1 MAPLEL
7 FCRGGDPR
15 AMKGFIAAS
24 LSGADVA
31 FTPMTAAVS
40 GEARGAQIKLGELTD
55 ANAIARF
62 LGNRGALAN
71 AFVPG
76 GGPARW
82 ATERWTEWEATT
94 WCLRREGC
102 HGFMRYVGPPG
113 TEACAQWCGRP
124 QFCGEL
130 VVARKLAE
138 EKSSPAEPSPSRSP
152 EFGGE
157 HGAEE
162 GGGRAAEPHPGPGA
176 GAHLHPEPP
185 STC

>member
-62 LGNRGALAN
+62 N
-71 AFVPG
+71 ASWSTRRVVTREIDPSIKPRNPVPR
-76 GGPARW
+76 ARSN
-82 ATERWTEWEATT
+82 
-94 WCLRREGC
+94 
-102 HGFMRYVGPPG
+102 
-113 TEACAQWCGRP
+113 
-124 QFCGEL
+124 
-130 VVARKLAE
+130 AR
-138 EKSSPAEPSPSRSP
+138 
-152 EFGGE
+152 
-157 HGAEE
+157 
-162 GGGRAAEPHPGPGA
+162 
-176 GAHLHPEPP
+176 
-185 STC
+185 